1 MIKNSAKTRFKDFRF
16 KIPEITESVM
26 YKSFMIFPSRDRQ
39 KIWIVVGIQI
49 FLGALDLAGVVI
61 IGLLGSLT
69 ITGVGSK
76 TPGNRVQ
83 ALIQFLHLSDYQIQ
97 FQVTVLGLL
106 AASLLT
112 LKTLASLYFSR
123 KTLYFLSRRGA
134 QMSGSLLRQL
144 LTKNL
149 LVVQQRSVQETL
161 FAVTAGVSNV
171 SVGILGAMVYL
182 ISDISLLVILMA
194 GLFIADTI
202 IALSTL
208 LVFSMVAFLLYR
220 IMRHRVQ
227 NLGGK
232 QAEYSIESSQ
242 RVTEVI
248 HAYRELVVRD
258 RREYYANEIGNFRLK
273 LADSTAELSFMQNI
287 SKYAIEMTVVIGGLI
302 IAGVQF
308 ATQTASHAI
317 AVLAIF
323 LAAST
328 RIAPAVLRVQQGLLQ
343 IRGSIALATPTLE
356 LIDSLGKPEVSEN
369 FRDTDIDFE
378 HKDFDS
384 RISIK
389 NVSFTYPNSEAK
401 VLDDIS
407 LDIDPG
413 LVVAIVGS
421 SGAGKT
427 TLVDVILGILEPD
440 QGSVSISNLPSI
452 LAIKNWPGAIGYV
465 PQDVTIIN
473 GTIAQNVG
481 MGYKDLQKFDS
492 QIGAALR
499 IAHLEEMVTSLP
511 SGILSEVGD
520 RGTKLSGGQRQRLGI
535 ARAMFTQPRLII
547 LDEATSSLDGET
559 ESFISD
565 SIQAMKGNTTV
576 LMIAHRLSTVRQAD
590 LVVYLDKGKLIA
602 TGTFTE
608 VRNQVPDFDK
618 QANLMGL

>member
-1 MIKNSAKTRFKDFRF
+1 
-16 KIPEITESVM
+16 
-26 YKSFMIFPSRDRQ
+26 
-39 KIWIVVGIQI
+39 
-49 FLGALDLAGVVI
+49 
-61 IGLLGSLT
+61 
-69 ITGVGSK
+69 
-76 TPGNRVQ
+76 
-83 ALIQFLHLSDYQIQ
+83 
-97 FQVTVLGLL
+97 
-106 AASLLT
+106 
-112 LKTLASLYFSR
+112 
-123 KTLYFLSRRGA
+123 
-134 QMSGSLLRQL
+134 
-144 LTKNL
+144 
-149 LVVQQRSVQETL
+149 
-161 FAVTAGVSNV
+161 
-171 SVGILGAMVYL
+171 MVYL
-182 ISDISLLVILMA
+182 ISDISLLVILIA

-248 HAYRELVVRD
+248 HSYRELVVKD
-258 RREYYANEIGNFRLK
+258 RREFYANEIGNFRLK

-287 SKYAIEMTVVIGGLI
+287 SKYAIEMTVVIGGLL
-302 IAGVQF
+302 IAGIQF

-356 LIDSLGKPEVSEN
+356 LIDALGKPEVIEK
-369 FRDTDIDFE
+369 FIDTDIDFE
-378 HKDFDS
+378 HKEFHS
-384 RISIK
+384 RISVQ
-389 NVSFTYPNSEAK
+389 NVSFTYPNSVVK

-407 LDIDPG
+407 LEIDPG

-427 TLVDVILGILEPD
+427 TLVDIILGILEPD
-440 QGSVSISNLPSI
+440 QGSVLISNLSSI
-452 LAIKNWPGAIGYV
+452 QAIKKWPGAIGYV

-473 GTIAQNVG
+473 GTVAQNVG
-481 MGYKDLQKFDS
+481 MGYKNVEKYEN
-492 QIGAALR
+492 QIRYALR
-499 IAHLEEMVTSLP
+499 VAQLEDLIATLP
-511 SGILSEVGD
+511 LGILSEVGD
-520 RGTKLSGGQRQRLGI
+520 RGTKFSGGQRQRLGI

-559 ESFISD
+559 EAIISE

-576 LMIAHRLSTVRQAD
+576 LMIAHRLSTVREAD
-590 LVVYLDKGKLIA
+590 VVIYLDKGKLIA
-602 TGTFTE
+602 KGTFTE
-608 VRNQVPDFDK
+608 VRNLVPDFDK

>member
-1 MIKNSAKTRFKDFRF
+1 
-16 KIPEITESVM
+16 
-26 YKSFMIFPSRDRQ
+26 MIFPRRDRR
-39 KIWIVVGIQI
+39 KIWAVICIQI

-76 TPGNRVQ
+76 NPGNRVK
-83 ALIQFLHLSDYQIQ
+83 ALIDFLHLSNYQIQ

-134 QMSGSLLRQL
+134 QMSGSLLKQL

-149 LVVQQRSVQETL
+149 LVIQERTVQETL
-161 FAVTAGVSNV
+161 FAVTQGVSTV
-171 SVGILGAMVYL
+171 TVGILGASVYL
-182 ISDISLLVILMA
+182 ISDISLLIILIA
-194 GLFIADTI
+194 GLFVADTL

-208 LVFSMVAFLLYR
+208 IVFTMVAFLLYR

-248 HAYRELVVRD
+248 HSYRELVVKD
-258 RREYYANEIGNFRLK
+258 RREFYANEIGDFRLK
-273 LADSTAELSFMQNI
+273 LADSTAELSFLQNI

-302 IAGVQF
+302 IAGLQF

-343 IRGSIALATPTLE
+343 IKGSIALAHPTLA
-356 LIDSLGKPEVSEN
+356 LIDSLGKPEDIEKFIESE
-369 FRDTDIDFE
+369 IDFE
-378 HKDFDS
+378 HKGFDS
-384 RISIK
+384 RINVN
-389 NVSFTYPNSEAK
+389 NVSFTYPNSAAK

-407 LDIDPG
+407 LDIEPG
-413 LVVAIVGS
+413 SVVAIVGS

-427 TLVDVILGILEPD
+427 TLVDIILGILEPNK
-440 QGSVSISNLPSI
+440 GNVAISSVPSI
-452 LAIKNWPGAIGYV
+452 QAIKQWPGAIGYV

-473 GTIAQNVG
+473 GTVSQNVG
-481 MGYKDLQKFDS
+481 MGYKNVEKYNS
-492 QIGAALR
+492 QIREALKV
-499 IAHLEEMVTSLP
+499 AQLEEFIDTLPLGTS
-511 SGILSEVGD
+511 SEVGD
-520 RGTKLSGGQRQRLGI
+520 RGTKFSGGQRQRLGI

-559 ESFISD
+559 EAIVSE
-565 SIQAMKGNTTV
+565 SIQAMKGKTTV

-590 LVVYLDKGKLIA
+590 VVIYLDKGKLIA
-602 TGTFTE
+602 KGTFAE
-608 VRNQVPDFDK
+608 VRNLVPDFDK

>member
-1 MIKNSAKTRFKDFRF
+1 MNSHKRILNLPRIKSIKLLVSNSVT
-16 KIPEITESVM
+16 
-26 YKSFMIFPSRDRQ
+26 YKSFMIFPKRDRQ
-39 KIWIVVGIQI
+39 KIWAVIGIQI
-49 FLGALDLAGVVI
+49 FLGALDLVAVVI

-76 TPGNRVQ
+76 NPGNRVQ
-83 ALIQFLHLSDYQIQ
+83 VLIEFLHLSSYQIQ
-97 FQVTVLGLL
+97 FQVTVLGLV

-149 LVVQQRSVQETL
+149 LVIQERSVQETL
-161 FAVTAGVSNV
+161 FAVTQGVSTV
-171 SVGILGAMVYL
+171 TVGILGAVVYL
-182 ISDISLLVILMA
+182 ISDISLLMILLA
-194 GLFIADTI
+194 GLFFADTV

-208 LVFSMVAFLLYR
+208 LVFSTVAFLLYK
-220 IMRHRVQ
+220 IMRRRVQ

-248 HAYRELVVRD
+248 HSYRELVVKD

-287 SKYAIEMTVVIGGLI
+287 SKYAIEMTVVIGGLM
-302 IAGVQF
+302 IAGIQF

-356 LIDSLGKPEVSEN
+356 LIDSLGKPEVLN
-369 FRDTDIDFE
+369 KFTDTE
-378 HKDFDS
+378 VDFDHIGFDAKI
-384 RISIK
+384 RIQ
-389 NVSFTYPNSEAK
+389 NVSFTYPNSATK

-407 LDIDPG
+407 LEIEPG

-427 TLVDVILGILEPD
+427 TLVDIILGILDPD
-440 QGSVSISNLPSI
+440 QGHVDISGVPSSQ
-452 LAIKNWPGAIGYV
+452 AIRTWPGSIGYV

-473 GTIAQNVG
+473 GTVAQNVG
-481 MGYKDLQKFDS
+481 MGYKDIEKYSSRIVD
-492 QIGAALR
+492 ALKVAQLDEF
-499 IAHLEEMVTSLP
+499 IDSLP
-511 SGILSEVGD
+511 SGLSSEVGD
-520 RGTKLSGGQRQRLGI
+520 RGTKFSGGQRQRLGI
-535 ARAMFTQPRLII
+535 ARAMFTRPRLIV

-559 ESFISD
+559 EAIVSE
-565 SIQAMKGNTTV
+565 SIQAMKGKTTV

-590 LVVYLDKGKLIA
+590 VVIYLDKGKLLA
-602 TGTFTE
+602 QGTFNE
-608 VRNQVPDFDK
+608 VRSQVPDFDK
-618 QANLMGL
+618 QAELMGL

>member
-1 MIKNSAKTRFKDFRF
+1 MSKNSFKTLPNSFRF
-16 KIPEITESVM
+16 KVPNIKQSVP
-26 YKSFMIFPSRDRQ
+26 YKSLMIFPRRDRQ
-39 KIWIVVGIQI
+39 KIWIVIGIQV

-69 ITGVGSK
+69 VTGVGSK
-76 TPGNRVQ
+76 NPGNRVQ
-83 ALIQFLHLSDYQIQ
+83 ALIEFLHLSNYQIQ
-97 FQVTVLGLL
+97 FQVTVLGLI
-106 AASLLT
+106 AATLLT

-144 LTKNL
+144 LSKNL
-149 LVVQQRSVQETL
+149 LVIQARSVQETL
-161 FAVTAGVSNV
+161 FALTAGVSSV
-171 SVGILGAMVYL
+171 TVGILGAIVYL
-182 ISDISLLVILMA
+182 ISDISLLVILIA
-194 GLFIADTI
+194 GLFIADTV

-208 LVFSMVAFLLYR
+208 LVFSLVALLLYR

-248 HAYRELVVRD
+248 HSYRELVVKD
-258 RREYYANEIGNFRLK
+258 RRDFYANEIGNFRLK
-273 LADSTAELSFMQNI
+273 LADSTAELSFIQNL
-287 SKYAIEMTVVIGGLI
+287 SKYAIEMTFVLGGLI
-302 IAGVQF
+302 IAGIQF

-343 IRGSIALATPTLE
+343 IRGSIAVATPTLE
-356 LIDSLGKPEVSEN
+356 LIKSLGKPEMMEK
-369 FRDTDIDFE
+369 FIDPDIDFE
-378 HKDFDS
+378 HTGFDS
-384 RISIK
+384 RISVQK
-389 NVSFTYPNSEAK
+389 VSFTYPNSAIK

-407 LDIDPG
+407 LEIDPG

-427 TLVDVILGILEPD
+427 TLVDILLGILEPD
-440 QGSVSISNLPSI
+440 QGRVLISNLSSI
-452 LAIKNWPGAIGYV
+452 QAIKKWPGAIGYV

-473 GTIAQNVG
+473 GTVAENVA
-481 MGYKDLQKFDS
+481 MGYKKIEKYEP
-492 QIGAALR
+492 QIRYALKV
-499 IAHLEEMVTSLP
+499 AQLEELISTLP
-511 SGILSEVGD
+511 LGILNQVGD
-520 RGTKLSGGQRQRLGI
+520 RGTKFSGGQRQRLGI
-535 ARAMFTQPRLII
+535 ARAMFTRPRLII

-559 ESFISD
+559 EAIISE

-576 LMIAHRLSTVRQAD
+576 LMIAHRLSTVRHAD
-590 LVVYLDKGKLIA
+590 VVIYLNNGKLIA
-602 TGTFTE
+602 KGTFNE

>member
-1 MIKNSAKTRFKDFRF
+1 VSKKSIIAHMTPFSSLAQIVTNNIA
-16 KIPEITESVM
+16 
-26 YKSFMIFPSRDRQ
+26 YKSLMIFPRRDRQ
-39 KIWIVVGIQI
+39 KIWAVVVIQI

-76 TPGNRVQ
+76 NPGNRVQ
-83 ALIQFLHLSDYQIQ
+83 ALLEFLQLSSYQIQ
-97 FQVTVLGLL
+97 IQVTILGLI

-134 QMSGSLLRQL
+134 QMSSSLLRQL

-149 LVVQQRSVQETL
+149 LVIQSRSVQETL
-161 FAVTAGVSNV
+161 FAVTQGVSTV
-171 SVGILGAMVYL
+171 TVGVIGAVVYL
-182 ISDISLLVILMA
+182 ISDISLLIILIS
-194 GLFIADTI
+194 GLFIADTL

-208 LVFSMVAFLLYR
+208 IVFTLVAYVLYK
-220 IMRHRVQ
+220 IMKHRVQ

-248 HAYRELVVRD
+248 HSYRELVVKD

-302 IAGVQF
+302 IAGIQF

-317 AVLAIF
+317 AVIAIF

-343 IRGSIALATPTLE
+343 IRGSIAMATPTLE
-356 LIDSLGKPEVSEN
+356 LIESLGKPEVTEKFS
-369 FRDTDIDFE
+369 DSPVDFV
-378 HKDFDS
+378 HAGFNAK
-384 RISIK
+384 IK
-389 NVSFTYPNSEAK
+389 VDNVSFTYPNSSKK
-401 VLDDIS
+401 VLDNVS
-407 LDIDPG
+407 LDIESG

-427 TLVDVILGILEPD
+427 TLIDIILGILEPEEGTVEIS
-440 QGSVSISNLPSI
+440 GSSSSE
-452 LAIKNWPGAIGYV
+452 AIKKWPGAIGYV

-473 GTIAQNVG
+473 GTVAENVA
-481 MGYKDLQKFDS
+481 MGYK
-492 QIGAALR
+492 
-499 IAHLEEMVTSLP
+499 LEEIENAKIQEALEIAQLSKFIDALP
-511 SGILSEVGD
+511 MGIASEVGD
-520 RGTKLSGGQRQRLGI
+520 RGTKFSGGQRQRLGI
-535 ARAMFTQPRLII
+535 ARAMFTKPLLVV

-559 ESFISD
+559 EAIVSE
-565 SIQAMKGNTTV
+565 SIQAMKGKTTV

-590 LVVYLDKGKLIA
+590 LVVYLDKGKLSA
-602 TGTFTE
+602 AGTFEE
-608 VRNQVPDFDK
+608 VRKSVPDFDK
-618 QANLMGL
+618 QAQLMGL

>member
-1 MIKNSAKTRFKDFRF
+1 M
-16 KIPEITESVM
+16 V
-26 YKSFMIFPSRDRQ
+26 FPKRDRQ
-39 KIWIVVGIQI
+39 KIWAVIGIQI
-49 FLGALDLAGVVI
+49 FLGALDLVAVVI

-76 TPGNRVQ
+76 NPGNRVQ
-83 ALIQFLHLSDYQIQ
+83 ALIEFLHLSSYQIQ
-97 FQVTVLGLL
+97 FQVTVLGLV

-112 LKTLASLYFSR
+112 LKTLTSLYFSR

-149 LVVQQRSVQETL
+149 LVIQERSVQETL
-161 FAVTAGVSNV
+161 FAVTQGVSTV
-171 SVGILGAMVYL
+171 TVGILGAVVYL
-182 ISDISLLVILMA
+182 ISDISLLMILLA
-194 GLFIADTI
+194 GLFFADTV

-208 LVFSMVAFLLYR
+208 LVFSTVAFLLYK
-220 IMRHRVQ
+220 IMRRRVQ

-232 QAEYSIESSQ
+232 QAEYSIESNQ

-248 HAYRELVVRD
+248 HSYRELVVKD

-273 LADSTAELSFMQNI
+273 LADSSAELSFMQNI

-302 IAGVQF
+302 IAGIQF

-356 LIDSLGKPEVSEN
+356 LIDSLGMPEVLN
-369 FRDTDIDFE
+369 KFTDAEIDFDHNGFE
-378 HKDFDS
+378 AKI
-384 RISIK
+384 RIQ
-389 NVSFTYPNSEAK
+389 NVSFTYPNSATK

-407 LDIDPG
+407 LEIQPG

-427 TLVDVILGILEPD
+427 TLVDIILGILSPD
-440 QGSVSISNLPSI
+440 IGNVRISGFSPSA
-452 LAIKNWPGAIGYV
+452 AIKKWPGSIGYV

-473 GTIAQNVG
+473 GTVAENVA
-481 MGYKDLQKFDS
+481 MGYKKFDTLKEK
-492 QIGAALR
+492 I
-499 IAHLEEMVTSLP
+499 LESLEVAQLDNFIKDLP
-511 SGILSEVGD
+511 LGIDSEVGD
-520 RGTKLSGGQRQRLGI
+520 RGTKFSGGQRQRLGI
-535 ARAMFTQPRLII
+535 ARAMFTKPLLIV

-559 ESFISD
+559 EAIVSE
-565 SIQAMKGNTTV
+565 SIQALKGKTTV

-590 LVVYLDKGKLIA
+590 TVIYLQDGKILA
-602 TGTFTE
+602 QGNFEE
-608 VRNQVPDFDK
+608 VRKAVPDFDK
-618 QANLMGL
+618 QARLMGL